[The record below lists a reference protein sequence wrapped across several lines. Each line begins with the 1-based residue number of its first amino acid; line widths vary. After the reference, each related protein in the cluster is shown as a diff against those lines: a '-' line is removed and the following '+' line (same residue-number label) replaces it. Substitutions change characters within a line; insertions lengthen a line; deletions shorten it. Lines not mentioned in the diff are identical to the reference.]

1 LELNYLKIL
10 AVDSSA
16 KSASVAVCENGKL
29 ISECF
34 VNASLTHSRTLMPMV
49 DNALTQADMNIGD
62 IDAFCV
68 NVGPGSFT
76 GIRIGV
82 AAVKG
87 LALADNKPCAGVS
100 TLESVAY
107 NFADDSCIVCP
118 AMDARCNQVYTAIFR
133 CTNNIVERICED
145 KAISIDELYAELS
158 QYDEKIYLAGDGA
171 EICMK
176 AFGDK
181 LSNIHLSGEI
191 RRYQRA
197 FGSALVAENNKEAF
211 IDSALLA
218 PVYLRLPQA
227 ERELKIRKGES
238 LK

>member
-1 LELNYLKIL
+1 MKIL

-16 KSASVAVCENGKL
+16 KSASVAVAENGKL

-34 VNASLTHSRTLMPMV
+34 VNNALTHSRTLMPMV
-49 DNALTQADMNIGD
+49 DNALSQADLSIKD

-100 TLESVAY
+100 TLESIAY
-107 NFADDSCIVCP
+107 NFADESCIVCA
-118 AMDARCNQVYTAIFR
+118 AMDARCNQVYTALFR
-133 CTNNIVERICED
+133 CNGSDVSRICED
-145 KAISIDELYAELS
+145 KAVSIDDLEKELS
-158 QYDEKIYLAGDGA
+158 QYNEKIYLAGDGA
-171 EICMK
+171 EICFK
-176 AFGDK
+176 AYKDK
-181 LSNIHLSGEI
+181 LSNVYLSGEN

-197 FGSALVAENNKEAF
+197 FGAALAAEKNNEF
-211 IDSALLA
+211 NDSALLA

-227 ERELKIRKGES
+227 ERELKIRKGE
-238 LK
+238 KV